1 MASPEAFV
9 TGTGLAD
16 LSVQVEEGTEVAS
29 LRYFSPGGEFARR
42 AAQAVGAPLPGT
54 QAAISAA
61 DGALIL
67 AWRSPTETV
76 CVAQEGEALRG
87 LLSGLPAS
95 SEGYALSLTGGLTV
109 LRLAGARVAGLL
121 ARLGGSASLPAAGE
135 SRRSRLADVPVLAI
149 GVPAAAGEVLLLVDR
164 AYAPHL
170 LGWIRETVADFT

>member
-9 TGTGLAD
+9 TGTGLAG
-16 LSVQVEEGTEVAS
+16 LSVRVDESLEVAS
-29 LRYFSPGGEFARR
+29 LRYFAHDGGFAERAAHAAGAALP
-42 AAQAVGAPLPGT
+42 AAQAAVASP
-54 QAAISAA
+54 

-76 CVAQEGEALRG
+76 CLARDAAHLQG
-87 LLSGLPAS
+87 LLARLPAS
-95 SEGYALSLTGGLTV
+95 GEGYAVTLTGAFTV
-109 LRLAGARVAGLL
+109 LRLGGARVAALI

-135 SRRSRLADVPVLAI
+135 SRRSRLADLPVLAI
-149 GVPAAAGEVLLLVDR
+149 GVPAPAGEVLLLVDR